1 MNMNRSEK
9 SNCGAEKCK
18 NTPSEARRNT
28 PTRVITI
35 NHTVMKEYTVIEV
48 ANITTWRTVFET
60 IEDAKEYM
68 TKEIRAN
75 QGTQG
80 VTQHIYLTQD
90 GILVNQWHRDRQRGK

>member
-1 MNMNRSEK
+1 MNTNQSGK

-18 NTPSEARRNT
+18 NTPRGARKNT
-28 PTRVITI
+28 PARVIAV
-35 NHTVMKEYTVIEV
+35 NHTVMKEYAVIEV
-48 ANITTWRTVFET
+48 ANITAWRTAFET

-75 QGTQG
+75 QDTQG

-90 GILVNQWHRDRQRGK
+90 GILAARWHRDRQRGK